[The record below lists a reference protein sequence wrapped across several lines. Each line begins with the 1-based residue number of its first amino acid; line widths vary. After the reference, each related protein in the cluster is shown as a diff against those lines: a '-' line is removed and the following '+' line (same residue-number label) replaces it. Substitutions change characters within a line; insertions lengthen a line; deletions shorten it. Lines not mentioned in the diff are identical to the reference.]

1 MSKFELYHLVL
12 LLTGQL
18 VIVLLAV
25 WGMISKKFKGQKD
38 DFAKQFGEMKGDFAK
53 QIATMEKTFDTKMTS
68 IKELYESDVRSL
80 RVQISDM
87 KCEIKTRVEVFREE
101 AKSYVTVRVC
111 EARTKYEDKT
121 LGMLE
126 TRLAEI
132 SEKLDQLMLQK
143 SATLGG

>member
-1 MSKFELYHLVL
+1 MSKFEMYHLVL
-12 LLTGQL
+12 IVGGQF
-18 VIVLLAV
+18 VVLLGV
-25 WGMISKKFKGQKD
+25 IWGVLSYKFKAFD
-38 DFAKQFGEMKGDFAK
+38 ARL
-53 QIATMEKTFDTKMTS
+53 TSMEKTFDTKVSS

-132 SEKLDQLMLQK
+132 SEKLDKLMLQK
-143 SATLGG
+143 STTSGG